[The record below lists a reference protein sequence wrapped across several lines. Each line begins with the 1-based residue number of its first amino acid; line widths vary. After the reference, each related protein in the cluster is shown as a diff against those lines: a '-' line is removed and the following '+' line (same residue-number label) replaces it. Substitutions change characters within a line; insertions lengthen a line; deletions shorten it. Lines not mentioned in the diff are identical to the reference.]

1 MTGLYR
7 IIYIFTSSTSYSC
20 ANALPYYAQ
29 KDGLAKIIGA
39 ASGGGDCVV
48 FSFIDAYSRSAVY
61 SGFLKIGRDTGDG
74 FVFVSDEKDIQLD
87 FNMMPTIL
95 DRNNVP
101 WFDPAGITDAVHQ
114 YQNGATEVIYNGK
127 NQEERVTEYLNGLFD
142 KIAEN
147 MPKNAEGN

>member
-1 MTGLYR
+1 M
-7 IIYIFTSSTSYSC
+7 IYIFTSSTSYSC

-39 ASGGGDCVV
+39 APGGGDCVV

-74 FVFVSDEKDIQLD
+74 FVSDEKDIQLD

-142 KIAEN
+142 KIDEN